1 MTTTFTV
8 TEIALNK
15 LDIAEANVRRTGRGD
30 GIEELAA
37 SIAAHGLL
45 QSLVVRPT
53 LDDSGAPTGRYEVV
67 AGGRRLAALRLLA
80 KRKVFGKAG
89 PVPCRVLDG
98 EDAGEASLAENV
110 VRLDMHPADQFE
122 AFARLHQDGRG
133 LGIEDIA
140 ARFGV
145 SAHTVRQRL
154 RLSAVSPR
162 LLQAYRDEALTLD
175 QVDFAMTGDQAEQE
189 RVHEQLQDW
198 QRNPDTI
205 RRLLTHSLVPA
216 TDRKVS
222 FVGLDAYTAAG
233 GTVQRDLFSEDRGG
247 WITDTALLERL
258 VAEHLERAAE
268 TVRAEGWKWV
278 AVGLQAPEACW
289 RMRRI
294 IAHEVPLSETD
305 AARRLELAARFDALA
320 EQHEGDADVPD
331 EVEAELVAIEREL
344 DAIGGRERVY
354 RPEDI
359 ARAGAAVSLNGDG
372 TLRVERG
379 YLRPEDEAEP
389 ETPLPQAGTEAQGGR
404 SEQGTC
410 GVDDGGSRDDR
421 CPDVIEPKAPAPSA
435 ALTAELEAHRTAA
448 LQAELARQP
457 ELALRVLL
465 HGLATDAFYGRY
477 GETVAAFTTYPP
489 ALAAAC
495 PSIGD
500 SPTRKALDTAEAEM
514 RGTLP
519 GEHGELWG
527 WLQNQDMTALLALL
541 AVCIARCAHAGGADW
556 TEGRGTSSVAAQV
569 ARVAGLDMR
578 IWWQPTP
585 ESYLGRVPKA
595 LILEAVRD
603 GAGEP
608 AASRIAGIKK
618 EAMVANAAELLDGTG
633 WLPQILRMSAEATPA
648 TVRMAAE

>member
-1 MTTTFTV
+1 
-8 TEIALNK
+8 
-15 LDIAEANVRRTGRGD
+15 
-30 GIEELAA
+30 
-37 SIAAHGLL
+37 
-45 QSLVVRPT
+45 
-53 LDDSGAPTGRYEVV
+53 
-67 AGGRRLAALRLLA
+67 
-80 KRKVFGKAG
+80 
-89 PVPCRVLDG
+89 
-98 EDAGEASLAENV
+98 ENV

-140 ARFGV
+140 ALFGV

-320 EQHEGDADVPD
+320 EQHAGDADVPD

-389 ETPLPQAGTEAQGGR
+389 APGDQGGA
-404 SEQGTC
+404 EAAGQ
-410 GVDDGGSRDDR
+410 DGGG
-421 CPDVIEPKAPAPSA
+421 K
-435 ALTAELEAHRTAA
+435 
-448 LQAELARQP
+448 Q
-457 ELALRVLL
+457 
-465 HGLATDAFYGRY
+465 G
-477 GETVAAFTTYPP
+477 
-489 ALAAAC
+489 
-495 PSIGD
+495 
-500 SPTRKALDTAEAEM
+500 
-514 RGTLP
+514 
-519 GEHGELWG
+519 
-527 WLQNQDMTALLALL
+527 
-541 AVCIARCAHAGGADW
+541 AGGADS
-556 TEGRGTSSVAAQV
+556 G
-569 ARVAGLDMR
+569 
-578 IWWQPTP
+578 
-585 ESYLGRVPKA
+585 ES
-595 LILEAVRD
+595 
-603 GAGEP
+603 
-608 AASRIAGIKK
+608 
-618 EAMVANAAELLDGTG
+618 
-633 WLPQILRMSAEATPA
+633 
-648 TVRMAAE
+648 

>member
-15 LDIAEANVRRTGRGD
+15 LDVAEANVRRTGQGN

-37 SIAAHGLL
+37 SIGAHGLL
-45 QSLVVRPT
+45 QSLVVRPQ
-53 LDDSGAPTGRYEVV
+53 LDDSGDPTGRYEVV
-67 AGGRRLAALRLLA
+67 AGGRRLTALKLLA
-80 KRKVFGKAG
+80 KRKAFGKAG

-122 AFARLHQDGRG
+122 AFARLHRDGRG

-175 QVDFAMTGDQAEQE
+175 QVMAFAVTGNQAEQE
-189 RVHEQLQDW
+189 RLYGQLQDW

-216 TDRKVS
+216 TDRKVI

-247 WITDTALLERL
+247 WITDAALLERL

-289 RMRRI
+289 QLRRI
-294 IAHEVPLSETD
+294 MAHEVPLSETD
-305 AARRLELAARFDALA
+305 AARRLELAVRFDALA

-331 EVEAELVAIEREL
+331 EVEAELVTIEREL

-389 ETPLPQAGTEAQGGR
+389 ETPLAQAGAEARGGR
-404 SEQGTC
+404 SEQAAG
-410 GVDDGGSRDDR
+410 GVDDGGSHDDR
-421 CPDVIEPKAPAPSA
+421 CPDAVEPKAPALSA
-435 ALTAELEAHRTAA
+435 ALTAELEAHRTAG

-489 ALAAAC
+489 ALAAMC
-495 PSIGD
+495 PGFGD
-500 SPTRKALDTAEAEM
+500 SPARKMLDTAEADM
-514 RGTLP
+514 RDRLP

-527 WLQNQDMTALLALL
+527 WLRNQDMPALLALL
-541 AVCIARCAHAGGADW
+541 AVCVARCAHAGGADW
-556 TEGRGTSSVAAQV
+556 TEGRGTGSVAAQV
-569 ARVAGLDMR
+569 AQAAGLDMR
-578 IWWQPTP
+578 TWWQPTV
-585 ESYLGRVPKA
+585 ENYLGRVPKT
-595 LILEAVRD
+595 LILDAVRD
-603 GAGEP
+603 GAGE
-608 AASRIAGIKK
+608 AAACRIAGMKK
-618 EAMVANAAELLDGTG
+618 EAMAANAAGLLDGTG
-633 WLPQILRMSAEATPA
+633 WLPQVL
-648 TVRMAAE
+648 RMAAETAQLAAE